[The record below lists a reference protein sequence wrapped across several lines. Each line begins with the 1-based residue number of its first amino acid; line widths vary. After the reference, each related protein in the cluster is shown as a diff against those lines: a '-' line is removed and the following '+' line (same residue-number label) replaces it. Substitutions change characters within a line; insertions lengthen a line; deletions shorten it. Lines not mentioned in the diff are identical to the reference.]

1 MILTATVAVAM
12 AVFEVTT
19 DVLDHAAGRA
29 EEN

>member
-1 MILTATVAVAM
+1 MILTATATVAVL
-12 AVFEVTT
+12 EVTT